1 MTKLTIGQTA
11 AMRRNERGT
20 GVCKPLVVTLLL
32 ATALHAAKSDE
43 AKAEAHPPFAT
54 LHIPH
59 LEKGPTLNDFLGM
72 QASPEMEGK
81 MLKLEGFQQRDPK
94 DGAPISQKTEAY
106 LGYTDKNLYVVA
118 ICFDTELRNIRAR
131 LSRRELINDDD
142 QFGFVLDTFHDKK
155 HAVFFYLNPM
165 GVQQDGIWDEDNQPD
180 FSFDMVWKSD
190 AKITPKGYVVWF
202 EVPFK
207 SLRFSP
213 QENQTWGIFFERDIR
228 RNNEFAFYP
237 HISSNAQG
245 FLSQETAMDGIQKI
259 SPGRNLQFIPYVSTR
274 TFRELDDRD
283 PNNPHFHGKHIEP
296 RLGLDAKGVIKDSL
310 VLDATVNPDFAQV
323 ESDDPQIT
331 TNQRFEVF
339 FPEKRPFFL
348 ENSTFFNTPINL
360 LFTRRII
367 DPEYGVRL
375 TGKMGPW
382 AVGGLFADDKAP
394 GRSVPS
400 SDPFAGTKAY
410 YGILRVS
417 HDIGKE
423 SSIGLL
429 YTDREMHTVNP
440 ASTLCT
446 DDPCIIGANRIG
458 GIDGKFKLTKKF
470 SISAQAVTGYTK
482 FNDGTHKGGPAYS
495 VYEEYSSRNIEHN
508 VLYLDNAENFETATG
523 FFQRPD
529 IRRISTFDLR
539 RFRTEKKW
547 LQWHGPGLFT
557 YNNWDHKGTRLEWF
571 ANANYRFILP
581 RQSDFGF
588 FGNISHERLRPK
600 DYDSLL
606 VNQDYAH
613 NTRGFFFD
621 FGYFKMLSAGGEI
634 GWGQSTNYD
643 TALPRLVGTQNV
655 CIDGVISP
663 DPTLCSPRIGRSNYA
678 QIFTTLRPIKGLTI
692 DTSYLL
698 SRLLDKENGHSA
710 FNNNIIRSKWN
721 YQFTREFSLRFIGQ
735 YSSVLANPLNT
746 SLQSTKN
753 FNADILFTYFVHPG
767 TAVYVGYNSN
777 LQNLDPRLGLDPN
790 GDINRTRDRFINDG
804 RQFFVKISYLFRY

>member
-1 MTKLTIGQTA
+1 MTTSTWIEWNKTSKLALI
-11 AMRRNERGT
+11 
-20 GVCKPLVVTLLL
+20 VLLL
-32 ATALHAAKSDE
+32 IAPAHAKKNEPQSDSHRS
-43 AKAEAHPPFAT
+43 AFAG

-59 LEKGPTLNDFLGM
+59 LDQTPGINDFLGM
-72 QASPEMEGK
+72 QPSEAVAGK
-81 MLKLEGFQQRDPK
+81 MLKVEGFQQRDPK
-94 DGAPISQKTEAY
+94 DGAPVSQKTEAY
-106 LGYTDKNLYVVA
+106 LGYTDKNLYVIA
-118 ICFDTELRNIRAR
+118 LCFDSELRNIRAR
-131 LSRRELINDDD
+131 LSRREAINDDD

-155 HAVFFYLNPM
+155 HAVFFYLNPL
-165 GVQQDGIWDEDNQPD
+165 GVQQDGIWDENSDPD

-190 AKITPKGYVVWF
+190 AELTPKGYVVWF

-245 FLSQETAMDGIQKI
+245 FLSQETQMDGIQKI
-259 SPGRNLQFIPYVSTR
+259 SPGRNLQFIPYASVR
-274 TFRELDDRD
+274 AFRELDDRD
-283 PNNPHFHGKHIEP
+283 PNQPHFHGKHIEP
-296 RLGLDAKGVIKDSL
+296 RLGLDAKGVIKDAL

-360 LFTRRII
+360 VFTRRII
-367 DPEYGVRL
+367 DPDYGVRL
-375 TGKMGPW
+375 TGKVGPW
-382 AVGGLFADDKAP
+382 AIGGLFANDKSP
-394 GRSVPS
+394 GKSVPS
-400 SDPFAGTKAY
+400 TDPLAGAKANF
-410 YGILRVS
+410 GIVRIS

-423 SSIGLL
+423 SSIGLI
-429 YTDREMHTVNP
+429 YTDRELRTANP
-440 ASTLCT
+440 AVTLCT

-458 GIDGKFKLTKKF
+458 GIDGKFKITSKF
-470 SISAQAVTGYTK
+470 SVMAQAVTGYTK
-482 FNDGTHKGGPAYS
+482 FNDGTHKGGPAYR
-495 VYEEYSSRNIEHN
+495 VYEEYSSRNWEHN
-508 VLYLDNAENFETATG
+508 ALYIDNAENFETATG

-529 IRRISTFDLR
+529 IRRFSMFNLR

-557 YNNWDHKGTRLEWF
+557 INNWDHTGTRLDWF
-571 ANANYRFILP
+571 ANSNYRFILP

-600 DYDSLL
+600 DYIALL
-606 VNQDYAH
+606 TNRDYAH

-621 FGYFKMLSAGGEI
+621 FGYFKLLSLGGEL
-634 GWGQSTNYD
+634 GWGRSTNFD
-643 TALPRLVGTQNV
+643 TELPVLVNSQPVCPNEISQDPNTCPPRLAK
-655 CIDGVISP
+655 
-663 DPTLCSPRIGRSNYA
+663 SNYA
-678 QIFTTLRPIKGLTI
+678 QIFSTVRPIKGLTI

-698 SRLLDKENGHSA
+698 SRLLDENNGHSV
-710 FNNNIIRSKWN
+710 FNNHIFRSKWN
-721 YQFTREFSLRFIGQ
+721 YQFSREFSLRLIGQ
-735 YSSVLANPLNT
+735 YSTVLANPLNT
-746 SLQSTKN
+746 SLQTTKS
-753 FNADILFTYFVHPG
+753 FNADVLFTYLVHPG

-777 LQNLDPRLGLDPN
+777 LQNLDPALGLDPN
-790 GDINRTRDRFINDG
+790 GNINRTRDHFINDG